1 MCKSAGVFLLALWAF
16 SACPIS
22 VAAAVGDAPP
32 PQVPSHTPSGANNLT
47 DVWLHNGGGR
57 LYWNT
62 LVTPRQVALE
72 GARFN
77 DPAAV
82 PELVLNPPADKKPPV
97 RHASSKPKS
106 SKSPKAA
113 AQATPSPAPKG
124 AGKTSLQAPVSQG
137 SAIPP
142 LGSTPAAPASVSAPA
157 PAPASAPASA
167 PPSAPAASPA
177 KPSSAAPAPAS
188 GGMPYSTV
196 APSPV
201 GGIGGDA
208 SGTAGAGMASAAP
221 APSAFSADDVLPRA
235 NARP

>member
-22 VAAAVGDAPP
+22 VAAAVGDTPP

-97 RHASSKPKS
+97 SHTSRKPKS
-106 SKSPKAA
+106 SQSSKAA
-113 AQATPSPAPKG
+113 AQAAPSPAPKG
-124 AGKTSLQAPVSQG
+124 AGKTRLQAPVSQG
-137 SAIPP
+137 GAMPP
-142 LGSTPAAPASVSAPA
+142 LGNAPAAPAPASVSAPA
-157 PAPASAPASA
+157 PAPASAPA
-167 PPSAPAASPA
+167 PAPAASPA

-208 SGTAGAGMASAAP
+208 SGTAGAGVASAAP
-221 APSAFSADDVLPRA
+221 APSAFSADDVLSRA

>member
-1 MCKSAGVFLLALWAF
+1 MCKSVGIFLLAFFAF
-16 SACPIS
+16 SANQVS
-22 VAAAVGDAPP
+22 EAAAVGDVPPP
-32 PQVPSHTPSGANNLT
+32 PQVPSHTASGANNLT

-77 DPAAV
+77 DPALV
-82 PELVLNPPADKKPPV
+82 PELALTPPADKKPPV
-97 RHASSKPKS
+97 RHASRKAKA
-106 SKSPKAA
+106 PKAA
-113 AQATPSPAPKG
+113 AQAAPSPAPKG
-124 AGKTSLQAPVSQG
+124 VGKTSLPAPVSQS

-142 LGSTPAAPASVSAPA
+142 LGNASGTPVST
-157 PAPASAPASA
+157 PASAPTPA
-167 PPSAPAASPA
+167 PQKAPAASPA
-177 KPSSAAPAPAS
+177 APSSAAPAPVS
-188 GGMPYSTV
+188 GATPYSSV

-208 SGTAGAGMASAAP
+208 IGAGAGAVSAAP